1 MRTALVTGA
10 SRGIGRAIAA
20 EMAAAGWNIV
30 APSRAELDL
39 GDPAS
44 VAAYCKQ
51 LRDGEAIDA
60 LVNNAGINIINPL
73 ADLLEEDLA
82 SMIQINVT
90 APMLLTKAV
99 APGMARCG
107 WGRILNIGSVF
118 GIVSRSGRAAYS
130 ATKAAIIGLTRTS
143 AIELGPQGVLVNALC
158 PGYVETDLTYVNNS
172 PAEIDAIKKTIPVSR
187 LAKPQEIARV
197 AAFLCSEANSYISG
211 QSIIVDGGFTC
222 L

>member
-1 MRTALVTGA
+1 VRTALVTGA